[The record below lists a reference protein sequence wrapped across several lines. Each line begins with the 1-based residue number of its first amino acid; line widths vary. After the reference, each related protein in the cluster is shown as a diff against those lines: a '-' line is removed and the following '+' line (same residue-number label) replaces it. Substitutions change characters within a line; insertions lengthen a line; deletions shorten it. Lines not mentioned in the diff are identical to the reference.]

1 MRRQSRHWLP
11 TTDEVAT
18 APELAILASL
28 EATIDVALVALV
40 TAHDELQRSQDGR
53 DAVVSLV
60 GAAADNVI
68 GKAQD
73 LAAAIIAYRMIV
85 CGEIGPLP
93 PPPSRSVA

>member
-1 MRRQSRHWLP
+1 MRRLRRDLLP
-11 TTDEVAT
+11 TTDEIAT

-28 EATIDVALVALV
+28 QATIDVALVALV
-40 TAHDELQRSQDGR
+40 AAHQELQLTEDGR
-53 DAVVSLV
+53 DAVCSLV

-68 GKAQD
+68 GKAQA

-93 PPPSRSVA
+93 PPPPRSAA